1 MEQELYYDASK
12 GKVDKVKKW
21 LQRNYINVNWRFR
34 GSTALGAACAGGH
47 TEVVKLLLTRPGI
60 DINNVI
66 QREDIDAAVNNHNTN
81 RESALMVACRCQH
94 HDIFNLIVPLE
105 ANDLLASYVNSNIFS
120 YLFQYHRHPDSLE
133 KIIAYHKY
141 KINPSMLEKQT
152 ITDHIALEGN
162 ERFRQ
167 LLTDF
172 RHDSETV
179 QHRMRFKHGLLAAD
193 AAKIFAFILMLDK
206 QWLQYKDSKT
216 DNINQQQ
223 QRQQHFF
230 SICLKLPED
239 MQMVVCRRV
248 MGLTS
253 TSSVYDRVGYDGISS
268 SQLRSALEFTCN
280 AW

>member
-1 MEQELYYDASK
+1 MYYDASK

-34 GSTALGAACAGGH
+34 GSTALGAACAAGH

-94 HDIFNLIVPLE
+94 YDIFNLIVPLE
-105 ANDLLASYVNSNIFS
+105 ANDLLASYVNNNIIP
-120 YLFQYHRHPDSLE
+120 YLVQYHHHHHSDLLE
-133 KIIAYHKY
+133 KVIAYHGH
-141 KINPSMLEKQT
+141 KISPSMLENQT
-152 ITDHIALEGN
+152 ITAHITLKGN
-162 ERFRQ
+162 EQLHQ
-167 LLTDF
+167 LLIDF
-172 RHDSETV
+172 KRDSAAV

-223 QRQQHFF
+223 RQQHFF

-239 MQMVVCRRV
+239 MQMVVCRRA

-268 SQLRSALEFTCN
+268 SQLRPALEFTCN